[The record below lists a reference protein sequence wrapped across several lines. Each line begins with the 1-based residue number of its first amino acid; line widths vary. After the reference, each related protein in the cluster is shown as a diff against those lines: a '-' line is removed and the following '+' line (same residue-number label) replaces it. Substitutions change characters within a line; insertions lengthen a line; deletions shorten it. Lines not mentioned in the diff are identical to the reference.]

1 MIGLLLD
8 AAGRI
13 GAGPAET
20 EDDRVR
26 RLIWSATLICA
37 APLSALMA
45 VAFAVLGLRLAAAV
59 WAIGAAFWLAEL
71 LLFHLLR
78 RGLNGFALASQLACV
93 VFAFVGSISLGG
105 PLSSGGLILMGL
117 IGPFYALVFPRPRR
131 AAWLLVACVVS
142 VAASVALAGMLPWAQ
157 VLPPVVNLVMFG
169 ATLTVVAIFVFVTLR
184 FFVRE
189 RDRALAL
196 LREAQDR
203 ISRLLESSPRASETV
218 PEWSRS
224 VAKDI
229 GAAIGADAIG
239 IWELEGGGLIP
250 VSNQDLPPPSV
261 EELAAALSAAGSRF
275 IERPDGVAV
284 PLAGMSGELCG
295 ALVVHGAGLVWG
307 ESERR
312 LLAGLA
318 HQLGAA
324 LDMGRMRRQLDVAEQ
339 RRASTR
345 REMQAR
351 GIATLQVCRS
361 CGRCYDHVAARCAA
375 DGATLESPR
384 TLPYRL
390 LDRYRFLRVLGQ
402 GGMGMVLAAHDEK
415 LARDVAVKLI
425 RAEHFNDQG
434 MKERFEREARAVARI
449 QHPGVINLHD
459 SGELEDGTA
468 FLVMEKLTGCDLAAV
483 LRSAGRG
490 TPAQV
495 AALIREGCAA
505 LGAAHRAGVV
515 HRDVKPENIFL
526 VETPGG
532 FLVKVLDFGLAKSM
546 TIEKGLTQTGIMVGT
561 PRYMSPEQVRG
572 EDVDAGTDIY
582 SFAAVCHEALTGRTA
597 VSGDDLA
604 RILIN
609 VCTEV
614 AAVPS
619 SIVPGLPL
627 ELDQVFAS
635 ALSKDR
641 ARRPGDIE
649 RWGAAAARILEHL
662 LPDSEAAG
670 WPATGEL
677 RRAERQPPPG
687 EADTVDTAAA
697 SPALPSSPAE
707 TTETTGVDAD
717 RTGRR
722 R

>member
-1 MIGLLLD
+1 
-8 AAGRI
+8 
-13 GAGPAET
+13 
-20 EDDRVR
+20 
-26 RLIWSATLICA
+26 
-37 APLSALMA
+37 MA
-45 VAFAVLGLRLAAAV
+45 
-59 WAIGAAFWLAEL
+59 
-71 LLFHLLR
+71 
-78 RGLNGFALASQLACV
+78 
-93 VFAFVGSISLGG
+93 
-105 PLSSGGLILMGL
+105 L
-117 IGPFYALVFPRPRR
+117 IGPLYALVFPRPRR
-131 AAWLLVACVVS
+131 AGWVLAACVVT
-142 VAASVALAGMLPWAQ
+142 VAASIALSGVFPWAQ
-157 VLPPVVNLVMFG
+157 GLPPVVNLVMFG
-169 ATLTVVAIFVFVTLR
+169 ATLTVVAVFVFVTLR
-184 FFVRE
+184 YFVRE

-196 LREAQDR
+196 LREAQER
-203 ISRLLESSPRASETV
+203 ISRLLESAPRASETV

-224 VAKDI
+224 VAKEI

-239 IWELEGGGLIP
+239 IWELEGGDLIP
-250 VSNQDLPPPSV
+250 VSNEELPAPSV
-261 EELAAALSAAGSRF
+261 EELAAAISAAGSRF
-275 IERPDGVAV
+275 IERADDVTV

-295 ALVVHGAGLVWG
+295 ALVVHGAGLVLG

-324 LDMGRMRRQLDVAEQ
+324 LDMSRMRRQLVVAEE

-345 REMQAR
+345 REMQER

-361 CGRCYDHVAARCAA
+361 CGRCYDHVASRCAA
-375 DGATLESPR
+375 DGAPLESPR

-425 RAEHFNDQG
+425 RAEHFNNQG

-449 QHPGVINLHD
+449 QHPGVINLYD

-483 LRSAGRG
+483 LRSGGRG

-495 AALIREGCAA
+495 AVLAREGCAA

-526 VETPGG
+526 VEAPGG

-546 TIEKGLTQTGIMVGT
+546 TLEKGLTQTGMMVGT

-582 SFAAVCHEALTGRTA
+582 SFAAVCQEALTGRTA
-597 VSGDDLA
+597 VSGDNLA

-619 SIVPGLPL
+619 SIVPGLPR

-662 LPDSEAAG
+662 PPGIEATG
-670 WPATGEL
+670 WPAPGEL
-677 RRAERQPPPG
+677 RREEPAPLLV
-687 EADTVDTAAA
+687 EAGTFDTAAA
-697 SPALPSSPAE
+697 SPAFPSGSRETAE
-707 TTETTGVDAD
+707 TTRIGGGAAGS
-717 RTGRR
+717 RG
-722 R
+722 

>member
-1 MIGLLLD
+1 MLGLLLD
-8 AAGRI
+8 LAARI
-13 GAGPAET
+13 GAVPAEA
-20 EDDRVR
+20 EDARVR
-26 RLIWSATLICA
+26 RLIWSTTLICA

-59 WAIGAAFWLAEL
+59 WAIGAAFWLADL
-71 LLFHLLR
+71 LLFGVLR
-78 RGLNGFALASQLACV
+78 RGLDSFALASQLACV
-93 VFAFVGSISLGG
+93 VFGCAGSISLGG
-105 PLSSGGLILMGL
+105 PLYSGGLILMGL

-131 AAWLLVACVVS
+131 AAWILTAYLAS
-142 VAASVALAGMLPWAQ
+142 VAASIALSGLVPWAQ
-157 VLPPVVNLVMFG
+157 ALPPAVNLVMFG
-169 ATLTVVAIFVFVTLR
+169 ATLTVVAVFVFVTLR
-184 FFVRE
+184 YFVRE
-189 RDRALAL
+189 RDRALGL
-196 LREAQDR
+196 LREARER
-203 ISRLLESSPRASETV
+203 ISRLLEASPRASETV

-239 IWELEGGGLIP
+239 IWELASGSLVP
-250 VSNQDLPPPSV
+250 VSNQELSAPSV
-261 EELAAALSAAGSRF
+261 EELAAAISTAGSRF
-275 IERPDGVAV
+275 IERNGEVAV

-295 ALVVHGAGLVWG
+295 ALVAHGAGLVWG
-307 ESERR
+307 ESEQR

-324 LDMGRMRRQLDVAEQ
+324 LDMSRMRRQLVSAEE
-339 RRASTR
+339 RRAGTR

-361 CGRCYDHVAARCAA
+361 CGRCYDHVAARCPA
-375 DGATLESPR
+375 DGAPLESPR

-459 SGELEDGTA
+459 SGELEDGSA

-495 AALIREGCAA
+495 AVLIREGCAA

-526 VETPGG
+526 VESPGG

-546 TIEKGLTQTGIMVGT
+546 TLEKGLTQTGIMVGT

-572 EDVDAGTDIY
+572 DDVDAGTDIY
-582 SFAAVCHEALTGRTA
+582 SFASVCHEALTGRTA

-670 WPATGEL
+670 WPAPGEM
-677 RRAERQPPPG
+677 RREEPEPRLV
-687 EADTVDTAAA
+687 EADTCDTAAA
-697 SPALPSSPAE
+697 SPALPSSLTEAAE
-707 TTETTGVDAD
+707 TTRVDGD

>member
-8 AAGRI
+8 LAARI
-13 GAGPAET
+13 GAVPAEA
-20 EDDRVR
+20 EDARVR
-26 RLIWSATLICA
+26 RLIWSTTLICA

-45 VAFAVLGLRLAAAV
+45 AAFAVLGLPLAAAA

-71 LLFHLLR
+71 LVFGVLR
-78 RGLNGFALASQLACV
+78 RGLDAFALASQLACV
-93 VFAFVGSISLGG
+93 VFGCAGSISLGG
-105 PLSSGGLILMGL
+105 PLYSGGLILMGL

-131 AAWLLVACVVS
+131 AAWLLTAYLAS
-142 VAASVALAGMLPWAQ
+142 VAASIALSGAIPWAQ
-157 VLPPVVNLVMFG
+157 ALPPVVNLVMFG
-169 ATLTVVAIFVFVTLR
+169 VTLAVVAVFVFVTLR
-184 FFVRE
+184 YFVRE
-189 RDRALAL
+189 RDRASGL
-196 LREAQDR
+196 LREAQER

-218 PEWSRS
+218 SEWSRS

-250 VSNQDLPPPSV
+250 VSTEDLPAPSV
-261 EELAAALSAAGSRF
+261 EELAAAISAAGPRF
-275 IERPDGVAV
+275 IERTGDVTL

-295 ALVVHGAGLVWG
+295 ALVAHGAGLVRG
-307 ESERR
+307 ERERR

-324 LDMGRMRRQLDVAEQ
+324 LDMSRMRRQLVAAEE
-339 RRASTR
+339 RRARTR
-345 REMQAR
+345 REMQER

-361 CGRCYDHVAARCAA
+361 CGRCYDHVASSCAA
-375 DGATLESPR
+375 DGAPLESPR

-402 GGMGMVLAAHDEK
+402 GGMGMVLAAHDER
-415 LARDVAVKLI
+415 LSRDVAVKLI
-425 RAEHFNDQG
+425 RSEHFNDQG

-449 QHPGVINLHD
+449 QHPGVINLYD

-468 FLVMEKLTGCDLAAV
+468 FLVMERLAGCDLAAV
-483 LRSAGRG
+483 LKSGGRG

-495 AALIREGCAA
+495 AVLVREGCAA
-505 LGAAHRAGVV
+505 LGAAHRAEVV

-526 VETPGG
+526 VEAPGG

-546 TIEKGLTQTGIMVGT
+546 TLEKGLTQTGMMVGT

-572 EDVDAGTDIY
+572 EDVDARTDIY

-597 VSGDDLA
+597 VTGDDLA

-609 VCTEV
+609 VCTER

-641 ARRPGDIE
+641 ARRPDDIE

-662 LPDSEAAG
+662 LPDSEATG
-670 WPATGEL
+670 WPAPREM
-677 RRAERQPPPG
+677 RREEPEPLLV
-687 EADTVDTAAA
+687 EADTCETAAA
-697 SPALPSSPAE
+697 SPALPSGLTEAAE
-707 TTETTGVDAD
+707 TARVDGD

>member
-8 AAGRI
+8 LAARI
-13 GAGPAET
+13 GAVPAEA
-20 EDDRVR
+20 EDARVR
-26 RLIWSATLICA
+26 RLIWSTTLICA

-45 VAFAVLGLRLAAAV
+45 VAFAALGLWMAAAV
-59 WAIGAAFWLAEL
+59 WAIGAAFWLADL
-71 LLFHLLR
+71 LLFGVLR
-78 RGLNGFALASQLACV
+78 RGLDSFALASQLACV
-93 VFAFVGSISLGG
+93 VFGCAGSISLGG
-105 PLSSGGLILMGL
+105 PLYSGGLILMGL

-131 AAWLLVACVVS
+131 AAWLLTAYLAS
-142 VAASVALAGMLPWAQ
+142 VAASIALSGMIPWAQ
-157 VLPPVVNLVMFG
+157 ALPPVVNLVMFG
-169 ATLTVVAIFVFVTLR
+169 ATLTVVAVFVFVTLR
-184 FFVRE
+184 YFVRE
-189 RDRALAL
+189 RDRALGL
-196 LREAQDR
+196 LREAQER

-224 VAKDI
+224 VAKEV

-239 IWELEGGGLIP
+239 IWELEGGSLIP
-250 VSNQDLPPPSV
+250 VSTGGLPPPSV
-261 EELAAALSAAGSRF
+261 EELAAAISAAGSRF
-275 IERPDGVAV
+275 LERPDEVTV

-295 ALVVHGAGLVWG
+295 ALVVHGVGLVCG

-324 LDMGRMRRQLDVAEQ
+324 LDMSRMRRQLVAAEE
-339 RRASTR
+339 RRARTR
-345 REMQAR
+345 RDMQGR

-361 CGRCYDHVAARCAA
+361 CGRCYDHVAAGCAA
-375 DGATLESPR
+375 DGAPLESPR

-483 LRSAGRG
+483 LKSGGRG

-495 AALIREGCAA
+495 AVLVREGCAA

-526 VETPGG
+526 VEAPGG

-546 TIEKGLTQTGIMVGT
+546 TLEKGLTQTGMMVGT

-572 EDVDAGTDIY
+572 EDVDAGTDVY
-582 SFAAVCHEALTGRTA
+582 SFAAVCLEALTGRTA

-662 LPDSEAAG
+662 LPDSEAKG
-670 WPATGEL
+670 WPAPVEM
-677 RRAERQPPPG
+677 RREEPEPLLV
-687 EADTVDTAAA
+687 EADTFDTAAA
-697 SPALPSSPAE
+697 SPALRSDSTEA
-707 TTETTGVDAD
+707 TETTRVDGD
-717 RTGRR
+717 RTGRPR
-722 R
+722 